1 MKKYKVVLLI
11 GFLIMAYFF
20 YNKFFKLDIVK
31 YNYDKSYNIVELND
45 DLLKV
50 SLKDKYGIIANTGE
64 VILPLEFDELN
75 FDQDKR
81 VIARKKDKY
90 GVMTLKNKVYL
101 DFMYDQLESISSK
114 YYKVKKGN
122 SIFLVDKKDRKD
134 IILEEVLDI
143 KYFNKNYFIIKK
155 DSIEVFDESLNKKE
169 IYLGNNVYPINE
181 KIFLLED
188 KGNYYLILGE
198 KKIKYSENI
207 EQIYDEYLVI
217 NEGNKR
223 SIKKIGEEQSLI
235 TGYDTIYMNEKDSI
249 IVQKDGK
256 YGVIDI
262 NNKIQIPYQYDKIS
276 PFYKGY
282 YAVELNFKCGLIDK
296 DGKIVLPLEYE
307 AITNFNQYFAM
318 VYTNK
323 GLEVVFLKERKFILS
338 YLDEANFLGDD
349 KILVQKENSIEI
361 YNNIGEKILAL
372 KLDEIKEIK
381 EDYIVTK
388 TSIIEF

>member
-1 MKKYKVVLLI
+1 MKKYKIVILIIILITGYLL
-11 GFLIMAYFF
+11 
-20 YNKFFKLDIVK
+20 YNKYFKINIKK
-31 YNYDKSYNIVELND
+31 YNYNKNYNIVELND

-50 SLKDKYGIIANTGE
+50 SLKDKYGIITNTGE

-323 GLEVVFLKERKFILS
+323 GLEVVFLKEKKFVLS

>member
-1 MKKYKVVLLI
+1 MKKYRMILLI
-11 GFLIMAYFF
+11 GFLIVAYFLC
-20 YNKFFKLDIVK
+20 NKFFKIDIVK
-31 YNYDKSYNIVELND
+31 YNYDKNYNIVELND
-45 DLLKV
+45 ELLKV
-50 SLKDKYGIIANTGE
+50 SSKNKYGILANTGE
-64 VILPLEFDELN
+64 VLLPLEFDELN

-90 GVMTLKNKVYL
+90 GVMILKNEVYL
-101 DFMYDQLESISSK
+101 DFIYDNIESVNSK

-122 SIFLVDKKDRKD
+122 SIFLIDKKDRKD

-155 DSIEVFDESLNKKE
+155 GSIEVFDENLNKKE
-169 IYLGNNVYPINE
+169 IYLGDNVYPISE
-181 KIFLLED
+181 KIFLLGD
-188 KGNYYLILGE
+188 KENYYLISRE

-235 TGYDTIYMNEKDSI
+235 MGYDTIYMNEKDSI
-249 IVQKDGK
+249 IVQKNGK

-262 NNKIQIPYQYDKIS
+262 NNKILIPYHYDKIS
-276 PFYKGY
+276 PLYKGY

-296 DGKIVLPLEYE
+296 NGKVVLPLEYE

-318 VYTNK
+318 IYTNK
-323 GLEVVFLKERKFILS
+323 GLEVVFLKEKNFVLS

-361 YNNIGEKILAL
+361 YNHTGEKILAL

-381 EDYIVTK
+381 ENYIITK

>member
-31 YNYDKSYNIVELND
+31 YNYDKNYNIVELND

-122 SIFLVDKKDRKD
+122 SIFLVGKKDRKD